1 MPQIGYHAS
10 HEQFHPAQL
19 LQYVQRAE
27 EAGFQAAM
35 CSDHFHPWSLRQ
47 AQSGY
52 AWAWMGA
59 ALQATSLSFGTV
71 CAPGQRYHPAIVAQ
85 KVATLAAMYPERVWV
100 ALGSG
105 QALNE
110 LITGDR
116 WPAKAERNARLE
128 ESVQVIRALLAGETV
143 THHGLVTVEEA
154 TLYTRPETPPML
166 IGAAITPE
174 TARWLGGWAD
184 GMITI
189 GQPLDG
195 MREVVDAFREGGG
208 EGKPMF
214 LQVQLSWGADD
225 EEARDEAFDQ
235 WRTNVFESPV
245 LASLRTPEA
254 FDAAAQFTR
263 PDDLE
268 DHIRMSSEPERHVEW
283 LTQDLDLG
291 FDRLYLHNVGR
302 DQVGFIEAFGERVLP
317 ALADRLGSGA

>member
-19 LQYVQRAE
+19 LQHVQRAE

-268 DHIRMSSEPERHVEW
+268 DHIRMSSEAERHVEW

>member
-10 HEQFHPAQL
+10 HEQFHPAEL
-19 LQYVQRAE
+19 LRYVQLAE

-52 AWAWMGA
+52 AWAWLGA

-85 KVATLAAMYPERVWV
+85 KVATLAAMFPERVWV

-110 LITGDR
+110 LITGGR
-116 WPAKAERNARLE
+116 WPAKDERNARLE

-214 LQVQLSWGADD
+214 LQVQLSWAADED
-225 EEARDEAFDQ
+225 EALDEAFDQ
-235 WRTNVFESPV
+235 WRTNIFESPV

-254 FDAAAQFTR
+254 FDAAAQFMR

-302 DQVGFIEAFGERVLP
+302 DQGGFIEAFGERVLP